1 MFDTRNTSAPWTT
14 LKGPKSSVLALQYD
28 PKSGK
33 IVTGGTNNRVTV
45 WHART
50 GGDLYSI
57 KMPGVG
63 NITVQ
68 TQTQYIL
75 MNRNSKRIAV

>member
-14 LKGPKSSVLALQYD
+14 LKGPKSAVLSLQYD

-45 WHART
+45 WHEKT
-50 GGDLYSI
+50 GSLYSI

-63 NITVQ
+63 KSDTTCPSLYCLVL
-68 TQTQYIL
+68 TRL
-75 MNRNSKRIAV
+75 LL

>member
-1 MFDTRNTSAPWTT
+1 MYDRRNTSTPWTT
-14 LKGPKSSVLALQYD
+14 LKGPKSAVLALQYD

-45 WHART
+45 WHAKT

-63 NITVQ
+63 KSITLSIVC
-68 TQTQYIL
+68 
-75 MNRNSKRIAV
+75 K